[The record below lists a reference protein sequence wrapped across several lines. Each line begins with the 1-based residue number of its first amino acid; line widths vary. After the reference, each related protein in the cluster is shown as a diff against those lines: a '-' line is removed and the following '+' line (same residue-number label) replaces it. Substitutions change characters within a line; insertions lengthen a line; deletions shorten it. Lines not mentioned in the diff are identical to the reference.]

1 MGGFQHRGYPPGP
14 AHIRPH
20 RIHHPGG
27 NALGHAVGMLGDH
40 LGSHHRNIQPSG
52 EFPECMGIL
61 VGHRFFEPEE
71 VKLLQTTPVPK
82 SLGQAHVGHRI
93 GHQRKVRPHRPAHLP
108 MDFQILG
115 RRTARRVQLV
125 SRHPAVLRRQRLGH
139 VGIPAVQKHRTHV
152 NRHPAAR
159 GPDVLVQGQLRTLGG
174 EQPEAGI
181 DRSVDVDRQMTPK
194 PILATKVVPERL
206 AVVDIPTFEEGLQRS
221 GEMGRTH
228 AARPGET
235 EHRGALSALGGEGV
249 HQKLHPRRA
258 LGPSQKLIVGR
269 LLGNGAASNIQR
281 SYQH

>member
-1 MGGFQHRGYPPGP
+1 M
-14 AHIRPH
+14 
-20 RIHHPGG
+20 
-27 NALGHAVGMLGDH
+27 
-40 LGSHHRNIQPSG
+40 
-52 EFPECMGIL
+52 
-61 VGHRFFEPEE
+61 
-71 VKLLQTTPVPK
+71 
-82 SLGQAHVGHRI
+82 GHRI

-115 RRTARRVQLV
+115 RRTARRMQLV
-125 SRHPAVLRRQRLGH
+125 SRHPAVLRRQRLGN

-174 EQPEAGI
+174 QQPEAGI
-181 DRSVDVDRQMTPK
+181 DRSVDIDRQMTPK

-235 EHRGALSALGGEGV
+235 EHRGALPALGGEGV

-258 LGPSQKLIVGR
+258 LGPPQKLIVGHF
-269 LLGNGAASNIQR
+269 LGNGAASNIQR